1 MKLKSDAHF
10 FSGCKGFQRCFSVTF
25 TFAKY
30 LYPAPKSK
38 FLRIFLPE
46 STRTIDYKIK
56 NSSLFDLH
64 YHQ

>member
-10 FSGCKGFQRCFSVTF
+10 PSGYKGFQRCFSVTF

-30 LYPAPKSK
+30 LYPEPKSK

-46 STRTIDYKIK
+46 STSIFDYKIK
-56 NSSLFDLH
+56 NSSLFDLQ